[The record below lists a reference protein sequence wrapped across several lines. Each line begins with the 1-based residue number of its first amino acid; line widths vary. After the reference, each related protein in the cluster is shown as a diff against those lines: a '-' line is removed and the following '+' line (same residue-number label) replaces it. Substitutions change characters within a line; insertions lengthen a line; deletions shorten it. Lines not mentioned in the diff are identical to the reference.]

1 MSSPEPSRPISLVLG
16 HLGVS
21 RRTGGSACDH
31 DPVPHAVQRWQAP
44 SVMFLFEDHAARE
57 RAHALLSQ
65 LDRFGADVKG
75 SSALQRGSL
84 LEGKGA
90 WLLHVQNAWAHG
102 KVSNL
107 EYLLYLNFAA
117 GRTFNDLAQWPVFPW
132 VLRDYTS
139 PELDLEDDATFR
151 DLSKPMGA
159 LGHPDRLAEARCA
172 PAWPSRSRLPARLR
186 CPRWRTRCMH
196 VVGCGADDTC
206 V

>member
-1 MSSPEPSRPISLVLG
+1 
-16 HLGVS
+16 
-21 RRTGGSACDH
+21 
-31 DPVPHAVQRWQAP
+31 
-44 SVMFLFEDHAARE
+44 MFLFEDRAARE

-90 WLLHVQNAWAHG
+90 WLLHVQNAWVHG

-132 VLRDYTS
+132 VLRDYAS
-139 PELDLEDDATFR
+139 PVLDLEADATFR

-172 PAWPSRSRLPARLR
+172 PPPPHSRLPGRVLR
-186 CPRWRTRCMH
+186 
-196 VVGCGADDTC
+196 A
-206 V
+206 